1 MNEMTE
7 TYEEL
12 KERYENLILQRD
24 RIEKDAGL
32 YQMEYLKEFGDEITA
47 AFQLRIDCIALKK
60 SISFCQ
66 MKINAG
72 EEIDPISMQEYI
84 DANMIAYKDQLQD
97 LLAQV
102 KAGKTMEPISRLDV
116 EEIKKIYRR
125 VAKRLHPD
133 ICPLTAEDPELME
146 LFQRVL
152 IAYRTNDLKA
162 IREAETLIN
171 RYLKELGEE
180 PLPMEIYDL
189 PEKISDLETEI
200 ANLVNTEPYAY
211 RALLEDDDAVEK
223 SHQELADEI
232 EYYQNYKQELQT
244 HLESLLT
251 RE

>member
-1 MNEMTE
+1 
-7 TYEEL
+7 
-12 KERYENLILQRD
+12 
-24 RIEKDAGL
+24 
-32 YQMEYLKEFGDEITA
+32 
-47 AFQLRIDCIALKK
+47 
-60 SISFCQ
+60 
-66 MKINAG
+66 
-72 EEIDPISMQEYI
+72 
-84 DANMIAYKDQLQD
+84 
-97 LLAQV
+97 
-102 KAGKTMEPISRLDV
+102 MEPISRLDV

-223 SHQELADEI
+223 RHQELADEI